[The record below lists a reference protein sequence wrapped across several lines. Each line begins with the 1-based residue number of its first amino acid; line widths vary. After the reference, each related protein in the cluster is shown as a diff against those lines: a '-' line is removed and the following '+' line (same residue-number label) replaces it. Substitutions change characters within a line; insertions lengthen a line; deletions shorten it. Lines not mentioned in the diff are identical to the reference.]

1 MWREGRIFVLMPN
14 YKVLQ
19 AQWSHPCT
27 HIRTTPLATSLN
39 YTNDS
44 LITNSTEFLRIIQKS
59 IENKKYLNSTKF
71 DVTIASQCSAFYTI
85 PITLVGPS
93 ALFHKL
99 KYYVHSRK
107 NSFDNPLLTVYF
119 QIPGQTLWRDIFKCP
134 LTNGAQKHI
143 CRNIFIVDCLLS
155 NSWSD
160 FMAGYI
166 QKSSDQWRTKTHL

>member
-1 MWREGRIFVLMPN
+1 MAGRKNLCTNAKLQSSTSPMVTPLHPYSDNPFSHFPELHQRFPYNKFYRIFTYN
-14 YKVLQ
+14 
-19 AQWSHPCT
+19 
-27 HIRTTPLATSLN
+27 
-39 YTNDS
+39 
-44 LITNSTEFLRIIQKS
+44 TEIYR
-59 IENKKYLNSTKF
+59 KKKNLNSTKF

-119 QIPGQTLWRDIFKCP
+119 QIPGQTLWRDIFKFP